1 MNDELLF
8 ECSLGIQKL
17 NIKLYDMYNLILPYL
32 GNLKFP
38 YYDTDDAGY
47 PYVAIQT
54 NNFQLTI
61 SGDHFWYFN
70 VSNDGR
76 HMNFRYSMESCAEL
90 IRQIQRLGNHNG

>member
-17 NIKLYDMYNLILPYL
+17 DIKLYDMYNLILPYL
-32 GNLKFP
+32 GNSKFP
-38 YYDTDDAGY
+38 YYDTDNAGY
-47 PYVAIQT
+47 PYVVIQT

-61 SGDHFWYFN
+61 IGDHFCYFN

-90 IRQIQRLGNHNG
+90 IHQIESLGDYHG